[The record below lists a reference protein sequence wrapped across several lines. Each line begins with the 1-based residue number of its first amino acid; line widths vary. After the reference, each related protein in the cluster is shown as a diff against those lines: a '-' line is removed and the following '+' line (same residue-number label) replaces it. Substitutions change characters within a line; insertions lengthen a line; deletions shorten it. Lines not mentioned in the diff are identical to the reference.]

1 MISNKFVLLIVD
13 CLCVSSIFVLMAKD
27 ASSIHV
33 LTLGSQF
40 PKQTTTNKKKKKIL
54 LQQCLGYLKNIY
66 LFIVN
71 LFLLP
76 NLPSLIL
83 HLFVFYNQWRFI
95 MAIWSTAN
103 SNIRLSKIESN
114 KFDQMSIRTLK

>member
-33 LTLGSQF
+33 LT
-40 PKQTTTNKKKKKIL
+40 KQTTTNKKKKKIL

-103 SNIRLSKIESN
+103 SDIRLSKIESN